1 VSNPR
6 FEPRAFTE
14 EPDAF
19 GLARRIAWR
28 EPAQGDI
35 DRVNAARLQHQWALA
50 IRKSSKDQFGSV
62 KAYATA
68 AQQNYDR
75 LAKVLRGDA
84 IMRLEDIAAA
94 QRLLEI
100 PSFWRE
106 DDFDN

>member
-6 FEPRAFTE
+6 FEPRAFTN

-19 GLARRIAWR
+19 GLARAISWR
-28 EPAQGDI
+28 DADSDHVDQA
-35 DRVNAARLQHQWALA
+35 NAARLQHLWALA
-50 IRKSSKDQFGSV
+50 IRAASKKQFGSV
-62 KAYATA
+62 KAYSVA

-75 LAKVLRGDA
+75 LAKVLRGDT

-94 QRLLEI
+94 QRLLKI

-106 DDFDN
+106 DDLDS

>member
-1 VSNPR
+1 MSNPR
-6 FEPRAFTE
+6 FTPRAFSE

-19 GLARRIAWR
+19 GVARRITWR
-28 EPAQGDI
+28 EPTQGEVDQI
-35 DRVNAARLQHQWALA
+35 NAARLQHQWALA
-50 IRKSSKDQFGSV
+50 IRTSSKAQFGSV
-62 KAYATA
+62 KAYAMA

-94 QRLLEI
+94 QRLLKI

-106 DDFDN
+106 DDLDN